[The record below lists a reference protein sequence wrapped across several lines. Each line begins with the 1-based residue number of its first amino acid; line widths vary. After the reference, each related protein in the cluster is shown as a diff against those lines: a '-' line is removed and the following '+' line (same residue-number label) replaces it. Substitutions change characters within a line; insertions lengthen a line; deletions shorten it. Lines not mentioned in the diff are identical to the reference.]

1 MIQLTGPGGAG
12 KTTLGAALAA
22 RLDLR
27 FVDLDA
33 AFAARHGDISAYIDT
48 HGYEA
53 YAERNVGVYLEL
65 ARGGTPPD
73 VVALASGFMTYP
85 DSIHPEYCAVRLQ
98 IASSPLTFVL
108 MPSPDVDTCV
118 REIVRRQLRRPFARS
133 AEREEHVIRHR
144 HSVYLGL
151 PARRVNTMQPIHAA
165 VTQLAAMVLDR
176 AAEDVS
182 AIRGVRAPC

>member
-1 MIQLTGPGGAG
+1 MVQLIGPGGAG
-12 KTTLGAALAA
+12 KTTIGAALAA

-33 AFAARHGDISAYIDT
+33 AFAARHGDISSYIDT

-53 YAERNVGVYLEL
+53 YAEKNVSVYLEL

-73 VVALASGFMTYP
+73 VVALSSGFMTYP
-85 DSIHPEYCAVRLQ
+85 DGIHPEYCALRLQ
-98 IASSPLTFVL
+98 IAAGPLTFVL
-108 MPSPDVDTCV
+108 MPSAHAETCV

-151 PARRVNTMQPIHAA
+151 PARKVDTMQSIDAA
-165 VTQLAAMVLDR
+165 VAQLAAMVLDR
-176 AAEDVS
+176 AAEDS
-182 AIRGVRAPC
+182 TIREVRAPC